1 MVCLFSGTPRSGK
14 SLDSIR
20 YIISRSLW
28 GKPVITNF
36 GCKLDKY
43 KKANY
48 TYCPN
53 ESLTPGFLIRYAQEF
68 WGNQPVREND
78 ILLVI
83 DEAQLLF
90 PAIGTKMKN
99 RMEWLRFFTLHG
111 KLGYHIILITQND
124 RMIDRQIR
132 GVIEYEYIHRKLNNF
147 GARGLLLRLVTL
159 GKQYVVVQR
168 WYPIKETISK
178 EFFSGSKKLY
188 SIYDSYVLFSTDGH
202 KKIED
207 SKEKPLESSTADVYN
222 VKQHKSLI
230 LWRSACKYVT
240 TFVQRCQCWVFRIY
254 ELLPHCKCGKFSQA
268 AKRNE
273 LGWTIQEVNHVEE
286 ETESLDVLDL
296 QILGDLVPGD
306 GQHDGVLC

>member
-20 YIISRSLW
+20 YIISRSRR

-36 GCKLDKY
+36 PCNLSKY
-43 KKANY
+43 KKANF

-53 ESLTPGFLIRYAQEF
+53 EQLTPRFLIRYAQEY
-68 WGNQPVREND
+68 WGDRVIEND

-90 PAIGTKMKN
+90 PAIGTRMQN

-147 GARGLLLRLVTL
+147 GARGILLRLVTM
-159 GKQYVVVQR
+159 GKQYIVVQR
-168 WYPIKETISK
+168 WYPIKQTISQ
-178 EFFSGSKKLY
+178 EFFSGHKGLY
-188 SIYDSYVLFSTDGH
+188 SIYDSYVLFSADKG

-207 SKEKPLESSTADVYN
+207 SQENPSESSSEVLDAS
-222 VKQHKSLI
+222 KQPKVGI
-230 LWRSACKYVT
+230 LLRWALRQFST
-240 TFVQRCQCWVFRIY
+240 LPRRCQGCFQISGYAIY
-254 ELLPHCKCGKFSQA
+254 QKHLFFGCFVAS
-268 AKRNE
+268 
-273 LGWTIQEVNHVEE
+273 
-286 ETESLDVLDL
+286 
-296 QILGDLVPGD
+296 
-306 GQHDGVLC
+306 

>member
-20 YIISRSLW
+20 YIISRSRR

-53 ESLTPGFLIRYAQEF
+53 ECLTPGFLIRYAQEY

-90 PAIGTKMKN
+90 SAIGTKMKN

-111 KLGYHIILITQND
+111 KLGYHIILIAQND

-159 GKQYVVVQR
+159 GKQYVVIQR

-207 SKEKPLESSTADVYN
+207 SRENLPESSPADEN
-222 VKQHKSLI
+222 TTKQCKAVILLHSVFASVLSFPLLLACSSSLVSALKPFFI
-230 LWRSACKYVT
+230 LVLVSYPIVNFVSSGIRSSASVASISAEVLSTPIRSA
-240 TFVQRCQCWVFRIY
+240 
-254 ELLPHCKCGKFSQA
+254 A
-268 AKRNE
+268 APWLKQ
-273 LGWTIQEVNHVEE
+273 L
-286 ETESLDVLDL
+286 
-296 QILGDLVPGD
+296 
-306 GQHDGVLC
+306 